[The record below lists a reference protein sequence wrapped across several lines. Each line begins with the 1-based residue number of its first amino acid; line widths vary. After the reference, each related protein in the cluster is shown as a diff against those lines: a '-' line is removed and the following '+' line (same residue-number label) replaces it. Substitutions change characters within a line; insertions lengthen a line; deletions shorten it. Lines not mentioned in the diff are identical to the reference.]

1 MNLLAKSKHQQRSTS
16 ALHMY
21 VVKFWRSTRRQE
33 VEQENAISPDCR
45 QPASHTLYLLD
56 SDYLPLFIYYQYYSQ
71 LIPDSPAGYFECTL
85 NTYQD
90 LWSKLK
96 LVSVLW
102 DSNSTFKRAGEENS
116 QLNNQA
122 NKDKECLKLTLLLH
136 GKAVLLFVLAWRLT
150 GLNQVVWYSSFK
162 GKE

>member
-21 VVKFWRSTRRQE
+21 VVTFWRSRRRQE
-33 VEQENAISPDCR
+33 VQQENAISPNCR

-116 QLNNQA
+116 QLIKQA
-122 NKDKECLKLTLLLH
+122 NKDKECLKLTLLLYLCIWTLSGH
-136 GKAVLLFVLAWRLT
+136 AKLPSPLL
-150 GLNQVVWYSSFK
+150 NEKSS
-162 GKE
+162 